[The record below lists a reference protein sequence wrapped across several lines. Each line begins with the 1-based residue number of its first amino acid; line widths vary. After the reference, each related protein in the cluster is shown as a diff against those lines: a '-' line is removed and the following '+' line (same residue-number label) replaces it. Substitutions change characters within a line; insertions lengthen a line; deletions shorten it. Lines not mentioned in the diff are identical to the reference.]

1 MIDRLSPILLRL
13 AASLAL
19 ALPAVGCAPARL
31 VNALVP
37 DDGYRLIQDRAYGAG
52 PRQRLDVYVP
62 DDLTA
67 PAPVVVFFYG
77 GRWEFG
83 VKEDYRFVGQALASQ
98 GLIAVIA
105 DYRLYPEVRFPTFIE
120 DGAAAVRWVQA
131 QISGLGGDPARIFVM
146 GHSAGA
152 HIAAMLALD
161 AQYLNAVGT
170 TPRALAGLI
179 GLAGPYDFLP
189 LTDPTLQRIFAAED
203 MAETQ
208 PITFAGDGGPPAL
221 LLHGEQDRTVRPANS
236 THLAAQLRAAGTP
249 VELGLYPDLGH
260 IGIVGALAAPL
271 RWQAPVL
278 DDVARFVRERA
289 DDRPGA

>member
-1 MIDRLSPILLRL
+1 MIDRLPPILLRL

-19 ALPAVGCAPARL
+19 ALPALGCAPARL
-31 VNALVP
+31 LNALVP
-37 DDGYRLIQDRAYGAG
+37 DDGYRLIEGRAYGAA

-62 DDLTA
+62 NELTA

-83 VKEDYRFVGQALASQ
+83 AKEDYRFVGQALASK
-98 GLIAVIA
+98 GFIAVIA

-120 DGAAAVRWVQA
+120 DTAAAVRWAQA
-131 QISGLGGDPARIFVM
+131 EIAGLGGDPARIFVM

-170 TPRALAGLI
+170 TPQALAGLI

-208 PITFAGDGGPPAL
+208 PITFARNGAPPTL
-221 LLHGEQDRTVRPANS
+221 LLHGEEDRTVRPANS
-236 THLAAQLRAAGTP
+236 THLAEQLRATGTP
-249 VELGLYPDLGH
+249 VELELYPELGH
-260 IGIVGALAAPL
+260 IAIVSALAAPL

-278 DDVARFVRERA
+278 EDVARFVRGTA
-289 DDRPGA
+289 DDGPGA